1 MIDEDSP
8 KEARWQPRWWRSPAR
23 GRTRCPRL
31 GREVFS
37 VRACADATL
46 VDPRVTTW
54 LLSERD
60 CYCQACKGT
69 VHRNGI
75 NAGDSGMPIWHW
87 SLRFRTSNSG
97 WSSFV
102 EVRGYRTKT
111 WGQLRGNYGVVPGG
125 FERFLSALTLQTILI
140 IALKYTRLL
149 PNNLLRIYS

>member
-8 KEARWQPRWWRSPAR
+8 KEPRWQPRWRRSPVR

-60 CYCQACKGT
+60 CYCQACNGT

-75 NAGDSGMPIWHW
+75 NAGDSGMLIWHC
-87 SLRFRTSNSG
+87 SLRFRISNSG

-102 EVRGYRTKT
+102 
-111 WGQLRGNYGVVPGG
+111 GVVEPGFNKSMLPIQSNATG
-125 FERFLSALTLQTILI
+125 FCGQNFRGEEGEGIIVLEMMFFFGIFKESSTSILF
-140 IALKYTRLL
+140 
-149 PNNLLRIYS
+149 